1 MKLKNEKE
9 LFALYVKEDAFR
21 PILSAPF
28 IQKKDGRV
36 WASDSTMLILVN
48 QACVRRKY
56 ETTTLIGNDLKV
68 RDYNTDIP
76 FTVTDLQ
83 AALDRCPQVPEI
95 KVSHKLI
102 KCPEC
107 EGNGH
112 VEVEYCS
119 DYDGKIYDLKAVC
132 PICEGEGMIEKEV
145 KSPTC
150 RTVPHD
156 DWHIRLGEGNF
167 LWPRIETV
175 IKTCRLLGIENL
187 RLLRTDAREMNII
200 ELSEDIHVAVMPA
213 YIGELSKEY
222 CINVLNN

>member
-1 MKLKNEKE
+1 MKIKNEKE

-28 IQKKDGRV
+28 IQKTDGRV

-48 QACVRRKY
+48 KACVRRKY

-76 FTVTDLQ
+76 LTVSQLQ
-83 AALDRCPQVPEI
+83 AALDRCPQVPEM
-95 KVSHKLI
+95 KVSYNYI

-107 EGNGH
+107 GGKGH
-112 VEVEYCS
+112 VDVEYLA
-119 DYDGKIYDLKAVC
+119 DYDGKMYDLEAVC
-132 PICEGEGMIEKEV
+132 PICDGEGSIERKDKV
-145 KSPTC
+145 PTG

-167 LWPRIETV
+167 LWPRIDTV

-187 RLLRTDAREMNII
+187 RLLRTDYREMSII

-213 YIGELSKEY
+213 RIENEKY

>member
-1 MKLKNEKE
+1 MKIKNEKE
-9 LFALYVKEDAFR
+9 LFALYVKEDVFR

-145 KSPTC
+145 KSPTG

-167 LWPRIETV
+167 LWPRIDTV

-187 RLLRTDAREMNII
+187 RLLRTDAREMSII

-213 YIGELSKEY
+213 RIKNEKY
-222 CINVLNN
+222 CINVSNN